1 MLAPRVLR
9 TALRNALVEQP
20 GKGDNDG
27 VGVVFAA
34 IASSIV
40 TGAATGALL
49 ATAGRGHGFR
59 ARQSLRRH
67 ASTVMRAGGSA
78 AAAAVL
84 ATLACVLA
92 VSRDRTGLALTCFA
106 VVLLIAFA
114 SWLLLVEEDD
124 DHPGETP
131 HEPEWWP
138 AFERE
143 LDAWTRRS
151 RVPVGPRD

>member
-1 MLAPRVLR
+1 MLAPRLLR
-9 TALRNALVEQP
+9 TALRNALVEEP

-27 VGVVFAA
+27 VGVVVAA

-40 TGAATGALL
+40 TGAAAGALL

-67 ASTVMRAGGSA
+67 AQAVRRGGGSIA
-78 AAAAVL
+78 AASVL
-84 ATLACVLA
+84 ATAACVLA
-92 VSRDRTGLALTCFA
+92 VSGDRTGLVLTCFG
-106 VVLLIAFA
+106 VSLLIAFA

-151 RVPVGPRD
+151 RVPAGRRD